1 MRTALWFAALAVLLF
16 GAPPVAVAQERPRV
30 IGEYTDW
37 TAIRFRENGET
48 VCWISSA
55 PLESNPKNVRRG
67 DIYVLVTHR
76 PASNTLD
83 EVSVYAGY
91 PFANASEASIEIG
104 GREFK
109 MFTNGQ
115 SAWAYDSDAD
125 KALVRAMIRGSSM
138 VIRGTSQR
146 GTETVDRYSLR
157 GFTAARNAIN
167 QACSVR

>member
-16 GAPPVAVAQERPRV
+16 GAPPVAVAQEGPRV
-30 IGEYTDW
+30 IGKYTDW

-48 VCWISSA
+48 VCWISSE

-83 EVSVYAGY
+83 EVSVYVGY

-125 KALVRAMIRGSSM
+125 KALVRAMIRVSWKQGIS
-138 VIRGTSQR
+138 T
-146 GTETVDRYSLR
+146 
-157 GFTAARNAIN
+157 
-167 QACSVR
+167 

>member
-104 GREFK
+104 GRAVHK
-109 MFTNGQ
+109 
-115 SAWAYDSDAD
+115 SALTCLLT
-125 KALVRAMIRGSSM
+125 AL
-138 VIRGTSQR
+138 
-146 GTETVDRYSLR
+146 
-157 GFTAARNAIN
+157 
-167 QACSVR
+167 